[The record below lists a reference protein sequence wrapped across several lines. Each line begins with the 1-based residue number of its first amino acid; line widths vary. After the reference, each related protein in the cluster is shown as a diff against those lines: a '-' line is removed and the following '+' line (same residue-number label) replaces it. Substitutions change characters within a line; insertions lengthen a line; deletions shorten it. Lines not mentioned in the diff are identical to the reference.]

1 MRNFDSLKKKVLKT
15 NFVTNYV
22 NNNFFYKLI
31 GINSF
36 FLFFFCGENNPSK
49 NTYPLKLKK

>member
-22 NNNFFYKLI
+22 NNKFFYKLI

-36 FLFFFCGENNPSK
+36 FFFCGENNPSK